1 MKIQLFELSELI
13 SDMAKNKQDID
24 HCSFAYSH
32 IIIKLAESLD
42 PTESCGDEYDI
53 RTISPRLYNKKS
65 GFGGQKAAWPVVFP

>member
-32 IIIKLAESLD
+32 IIVNYHGRFGKPKRTVASLD
-42 PTESCGDEYDI
+42 W
-53 RTISPRLYNKKS
+53 S
-65 GFGGQKAAWPVVFP
+65 GV